1 MKNSVKTF
9 YLETLGCPRNE
20 ADSEAVIRI
29 LEASNFKYSNSPE
42 NSDIIILN
50 GCAFIKDAVSES
62 IDTILNLKG
71 KNKNAVFVVM
81 GCLAQRYG
89 PSLREAMNEVDLLV
103 GTGSIDRIPEIIA
116 NGKSEVNS
124 NYGFLGKNLYREPHI
139 TYPHYRYIKIQEG
152 CNFKCSFCVI
162 PLLKGK
168 SHSKELPIIKEEITN
183 LPEKVKEIII
193 IGQNTTSWGKDLRGN
208 LSLSDVIKEIA
219 PIFPGWIR
227 LLYFHPL
234 SVTGDLLQTIQNLP
248 NVINYLDIPFQ
259 HISDS
264 VLSDMKRGYGKREI
278 EDLIEMIDKAGNF
291 TLRTTFIIGFPTE
304 TEKDFEELCVFIENN
319 EIDHIGVFEYS
330 HEEGSES
337 YSMPALEDKLIMRR
351 SEILSSIIEEK
362 IKKRNEKFIGKT
374 MEVLIDGIEAGEY
387 YGRTKFSAP
396 DIDPVV
402 WISPK
407 TKNIKVGE
415 IYKVLIT
422 DAPGSDFMGII
433 SPESRPVG
441 L

>member
-1 MKNSVKTF
+1 VKKNVKTF

-20 ADSEAVIRI
+20 ADSEAVIKI
-29 LEASNFKYSNSPE
+29 LEASDFRYSNSPG
-42 NSDIIILN
+42 NSDIVIVN
-50 GCAFIKDAVSES
+50 GCAFLKDAVSES
-62 IDTILNLKG
+62 VDTILSLRA

-89 PSLREAMNEVDLLV
+89 PDLREAMNEVDLLV
-103 GTGSIDRIPEIIA
+103 GTGSIARIPEIISS
-116 NGKSEVNS
+116 GESEVDS

-139 TYPHYRYIKIQEG
+139 TSPHYRYIKIQEG
-152 CNFKCSFCVI
+152 CDFKCSFCVI
-162 PLLKGK
+162 PRLKGK
-168 SHSKELPIIKEEITN
+168 SHSKELTVIKEEILN

-219 PIFPGWIR
+219 SVFPGWIR

-234 SVTGDLLQTIQNLP
+234 SVTGDLLKTIQSLP
-248 NVINYLDIPFQ
+248 NVINYLDIPLQ

-264 VLSDMKRGYGKREI
+264 VLSDMKRGYGKKEI
-278 EDLIEMIDKAGNF
+278 ENLIEMINKTGNF
-291 TLRTTFIIGFPTE
+291 TLRTTFIVGFPTE
-304 TEKDFEELCVFIENN
+304 TEKNFRELCTFAENTD
-319 EIDHIGVFEYS
+319 IDHIGVFEYS
-330 HEEGSES
+330 HEEGSAS
-337 YSMPALEDKLIMRR
+337 FSMPALEDKLIMRR

-362 IKKRNEKFIGKT
+362 AKQRNRKLVGKE

-402 WISPK
+402 WISPGIE
-407 TKNIKVGE
+407 NVKVGE
-415 IYKVLIT
+415 IYPVLIT
-422 DAPGSDFMGII
+422 DAPGGDSAGGII
-433 SPESRPVG
+433 PD
-441 L
+441 

>member
-1 MKNSVKTF
+1 MKNSVRTF

-20 ADSEAVIRI
+20 ADSEAVIKI

-62 IDTILNLKG
+62 IDTILNLKEN
-71 KNKNAVFVVM
+71 NKNAVFVVM

-89 PSLREAMNEVDLLV
+89 QSLREAMNEVDLLV
-103 GTGSIDRIPEIIA
+103 GTGSYPKIPEIIA
-116 NGKSEVNS
+116 RRKSEVNS
-124 NYGFLGKNLYREPHI
+124 NYGFLGKNLYRKPHV
-139 TYPHYRYIKIQEG
+139 TPPHYRYIKIQEG
-152 CNFKCSFCVI
+152 CDFKCSFCVI
-162 PLLKGK
+162 SKLKGK
-168 SHSKELPIIKEEITN
+168 SHSKGLNVIKEEIAN

-234 SVTGDLLQTIQNLP
+234 SISDDLLRTIQSFP

-264 VLSDMKRGYGKREI
+264 VLSGMKRGYGRGEI
-278 EDLIEMIDKAGNF
+278 EDLIEMINKTGNF
-291 TLRTTFIIGFPTE
+291 TLRSAFIVGFPAE
-304 TEKDFEELCVFIENN
+304 TEKNFRELCTFIENTN
-319 EIDHIGVFEYS
+319 IDHIGIFEYS
-330 HEEGSES
+330 HEEGSAS
-337 YSMPALEDKLIMRR
+337 YSMPALEDKLITKR
-351 SEILSSIIEEK
+351 SEILSSIVEEK
-362 IKKRNEKFIGKT
+362 VKQRNRKFVGKV

-387 YGRTKFSAP
+387 YGRTKFSTP
-396 DIDPVV
+396 DIDPIV
-402 WISPK
+402 WISPGIQ
-407 TKNIKVGE
+407 NIKVGE
-415 IYKVLIT
+415 IYRTLFT
-422 DAPGSDFMGII
+422 DYLGGDVAGEII
-433 SPESRPVG
+433 AD
-441 L
+441 